1 MAVQLQER
9 ADGRAP
15 QQRRRGKV
23 LAGLHRLVLI
33 TSRMD
38 WCGRARGC
46 RLPPWQLTGRRR
58 LSSPH
63 LQSHFKK
70 MHARVGKTR
79 LPDGGRPHPRVEPA
93 VVEKVV
99 VER

>member
-1 MAVQLQER
+1 M
-9 ADGRAP
+9 
-15 QQRRRGKV
+15 
-23 LAGLHRLVLI
+23 LARLHGLVLI
-33 TSRMD
+33 TSSMD

-46 RLPPWQLTGRRR
+46 RLPPRVLTGRRR

-70 MHARVGKTR
+70 MHARIGKAR
-79 LPDGGRPHPRVEPA
+79 LPDRGRPHPRLEPA